1 LRYQSGRVPSRKAY
15 AKSGALGALGV
26 LGVISLA
33 VAAFYAARR
42 GEAAP
47 ITAEAITTPAAAL
60 LRWPGPA
67 AALSPP
73 PLAAPEGFGVRRV
86 YIDAGHGARD
96 NRGAISSYCVD
107 EQDFTLAAALAVAAR
122 LEATGHFE
130 ARLSREG
137 SRTVEY
143 RDRIAEAAAWGAE
156 AFVSLHSDV
165 RGRFEMW
172 SPSPGLFCRR
182 SLAAPGFSVLWSDEG
197 DAALAE
203 RRLNLARRAARRMRE
218 TGFPPYAGAE
228 YTGLY
233 EADGAEPGVFVDRH
247 APDQRIFILRRTS
260 MPAILI
266 ETHHALDP
274 REAARW
280 NEPGTLDAFAAALG
294 AALVDEL
301 GRPARTPSPAPVEGR
316 R

>member
-1 LRYQSGRVPSRKAY
+1 MPPRKAY
-15 AKSGALGALGV
+15 AKSIALGALGV
-26 LGVISLA
+26 IGLA
-33 VAAFYAARR
+33 VALFFAARR
-42 GEAAP
+42 GEAPAV
-47 ITAEAITTPAAAL
+47 TAEPITTPAAAL
-60 LRWPGPA
+60 LHFPGPA

-73 PLAAPEGFGVRRV
+73 LLTTPEGFGVRRV

-96 NRGAISSYCVD
+96 NRGAVSSYCVD

-122 LEATGHFE
+122 LEATGCFE
-130 ARLSREG
+130 ARLSRDG
-137 SRTVEY
+137 ARLVEY
-143 RDRIAEAAAWGAE
+143 RDRIAEADAWGAE

-182 SLAAPGFSVLWSDEG
+182 SFAAPGFSVLWSDEG

-203 RRLNLARRAARRMRE
+203 RRLDLARRAARRMRE

-228 YTGLY
+228 YAGLY
-233 EADGAEPGVFVDRH
+233 EADAVEPGVFVDRH
-247 APDQRIFILRRTS
+247 APDQRIFVLRRTT

-280 NEPGTLDAFAAALG
+280 NEPGTLDAFSAALA
-294 AALVDEL
+294 AALVDVL
-301 GRPARTPSPAPVEGR
+301 SRRDARAP
-316 R
+316 